1 MTTTTTTEA
10 ANPLDALAAQA
21 ESQHSDA
28 LPGATSDE
36 AEALGLSNEQTI
48 AGAIGAAREAFCF
61 FTRLE
66 SPRRVL
72 DDPTVSQL
80 AALWAPVCEKHGI
93 NLGQYLGDYALELA
107 AAIGTFTVVAS
118 LRTAVVAEL
127 ASIQAA
133 KDAKAQ
139 ADTVDEHEHQA

>member
-1 MTTTTTTEA
+1 MTTTTDPT
-10 ANPLDALAAQA
+10 NPLDALAAQA
-21 ESQHSDA
+21 DTLHAEP
-28 LPGATSDE
+28 LPGQLGDE
-36 AEALGLSNEQTI
+36 PEALGLSNEQTI

-80 AALWAPVCEKHGI
+80 ATLWAPVCEKHGI

-127 ASIQAA
+127 AAIQAA
-133 KDAKAQ
+133 KDAKEA
-139 ADTVDEHEHQA
+139 ASTIDEHEHQA